1 MTGTYYSQ
9 NYRNAV
15 KSHTQRV
22 ITVLQRDFL
31 DVKGKRPGTQS
42 QARARLARLRN
53 AVSSPLPSDPEVFAT
68 IFNELPEELEV
79 RHGEPSEAELAIH
92 AAVCLYAIH
101 QQSRIEQEMHLKSD
115 KRERHNLGYGISRLS
130 KIAPGEDQDK
140 PIVRRFNAI
149 ITADGFAEI
158 RHHLR
163 GIVQL
168 LRSGRDGKP
177 VPLNYALLAADLY
190 ELQFPARRDGV
201 RLRWSR
207 DALRVRREQE
217 QETGT
222 DEQAESDGAVLEDA

>member
-1 MTGTYYSQ
+1 MTETRHFFSPERRQ
-9 NYRNAV
+9 AV
-15 KSHTQRV
+15 ERHTRGV
-22 ITVLQRDFL
+22 VERLQTGFLRD
-31 DVKGKRPGTQS
+31 RPD
-42 QARARLARLRN
+42 ARAQLARLRN
-53 AVSSPLPSDPEVFAT
+53 ALEAPLSARPEVFAT
-68 IFNELPEELEV
+68 VFTKLPEDLEG
-79 RHGEPSEAELAIH
+79 RGEEPNEAELAIH
-92 AAVCLYAIH
+92 TAVCLYAIH
-101 QQSRIEQEMHLKSD
+101 QQSRSEQPMHVQSD
-115 KRERHNLGYGISRLS
+115 GNRRRSLGYGVSMLG
-130 KIAPGEDQDK
+130 KIAVGEEQDK

-177 VPLNYALLAADLY
+177 VPLDYALLAADLY

-222 DEQAESDGAVLEDA
+222 DEQAEPDGAVLEDA